1 MLAYVG
7 GREWR
12 ESQFDRVAD
21 AHRQAGSAFKPIVYA
36 TAFAL
41 GIAAPASI
49 LDDSPLAVAAGGAVW
64 QPRDDDG
71 EFRGPL
77 PARVALETS
86 RNLPAARL
94 GIETGLDAVI
104 ATARAMGVASPLE
117 PVPSLSLGAFSLT
130 PRELATVYAT
140 LAAQG
145 VRPPVHLLAAALAAD
160 GEPLSLTP
168 LPQAERA
175 LPAAVAYLLTDV
187 LRGVLDR
194 GTGQAARSL
203 GVTDPLAGK
212 TGTSNGGRDA
222 WFAGYSPDRVTVV
235 WVGRDDDAPTGLSG
249 ARAALPVW
257 ARFTLAVRPPAGYPP
272 FVEPAGLVRAL
283 VDPASGELATTR
295 CPDVERG
302 ALLGRACA
310 ARHLPSP
317 RRMAGVA
324 RRAGGRRPDRAA
336 RVLPAPARRAVRR
349 PTPEELRRPFGT
361 RGQASP
367 PPSLRPRPPAGRAGP
382 TRRTVWGRRSGTRA
396 RTGRRD
402 WSSRGRPRCPW
413 ARTRRGRRRGSG
425 AGSRRRG

>member
-117 PVPSLSLGAFSLT
+117 AVPSLSLGAFSLT

-145 VRPPVHLLAAALAAD
+145 VRPAGA
-160 GEPLSLTP
+160 
-168 LPQAERA
+168 
-175 LPAAVAYLLTDV
+175 PA
-187 LRGVLDR
+187 RG
-194 GTGQAARSL
+194 
-203 GVTDPLAGK
+203 
-212 TGTSNGGRDA
+212 
-222 WFAGYSPDRVTVV
+222 
-235 WVGRDDDAPTGLSG
+235 
-249 ARAALPVW
+249 
-257 ARFTLAVRPPAGYPP
+257 
-272 FVEPAGLVRAL
+272 
-283 VDPASGELATTR
+283 
-295 CPDVERG
+295 
-302 ALLGRACA
+302 
-310 ARHLPSP
+310 
-317 RRMAGVA
+317 
-324 RRAGGRRPDRAA
+324 GGRRPTAN
-336 RVLPAPARRAVRR
+336 
-349 PTPEELRRPFGT
+349 
-361 RGQASP
+361 
-367 PPSLRPRPPAGRAGP
+367 
-382 TRRTVWGRRSGTRA
+382 
-396 RTGRRD
+396 
-402 WSSRGRPRCPW
+402 RC
-413 ARTRRGRRRGSG
+413 R
-425 AGSRRRG
+425 